1 MTPPAVDGLGQ
12 SNGFTF
18 ELLAN
23 GGTDRETLLQMRNQ
37 LIEKSESKVRSYILY
52 APMICHKCRNCR

>member
-37 LIEKSESKVRSYILY
+37 LIEKANQSPGYILY

>member
-37 LIEKSESKVRSYILY
+37 LIEKSESKSGVTFCTRQ
-52 APMICHKCRNCR
+52 

>member
-37 LIEKSESKVRSYILY
+37 LIEKRIKVRSYILY
-52 APMICHKCRNCR
+52 APMICHKCRNYR